1 MGVTDFVNSKTCG
14 KPVHEVIR
22 EMTDGGVDFSFECTG
37 IVDVLRESFVSTHDV
52 CISPYSVLHF
62 LLHKKI
68 IPSTFREDYYA
79 YHKRA
84 GLCIF

>member
-1 MGVTDFVNSKTCG
+1 MGVTDFVNSKACG

-62 LLHKKI
+62 LFLFEWAEALPFCPFYFIKKFI
-68 IPSTFREDYYA
+68 TINF
-79 YHKRA
+79 
-84 GLCIF
+84 